1 MSSLIRS
8 IVIGNFKGFSE
19 EVRIDLRPITLLF
32 GANSA
37 GKSSVLQALQYV
49 REILERQNVN
59 ADRTLQGGEAVD
71 LGGFLNLVN
80 GHDAQKQIEIAIEME
95 LGASSVPELVPD
107 AFEDWQTSDE
117 QVWWMYDTLQNIRR
131 AVKTVAIRLTIGWN
145 EQREQPIVQG
155 YEIATNGEW
164 CLNITSS
171 LDGRD
176 AQMRINNAN
185 PIFLVKT
192 PDDDEIPFLGLDDF
206 VSPADLGS
214 KPQPDDTM
222 LSVADLSDQLQKQ
235 ASEADALLE
244 KLKTQLDSIE
254 KSDETSDNPPVGNRT
269 VSILPALFSAV
280 REAGMERPGDGLRAW
295 LTGFR
300 GALPRMDQMLFIP
313 APGAKGAENVYMV
326 REFTAFLSWL
336 TVGPALLLRDQLR
349 QMRYIGPLRRIPP
362 RGFDVSLTKSD
373 SAWSDGMAAWE
384 TLVTGSQDLVDRVS
398 DWMQSSA
405 KLGTGYAVARKAY
418 QEFDPNQPVPQPIGP
433 VRRRAQLVDRAG
445 LTLHPQDVGVGISQV
460 LPVVV
465 AAQDGSASVVC
476 IEQPE
481 LHIHPAVQVGLG
493 DLFIDGA
500 VNQGLSFLI
509 ETHSEHLVMR
519 LQRRMR
525 EQAAG
530 ELPEGAPHIKP
541 DDVSF
546 IYLDRS
552 DQGSV
557 TACQIGLAPDG
568 KFDSPW
574 PKGFFSERTAEV
586 LPAAMRAKWEA
597 ARRGELT

>member
-1 MSSLIRS
+1 
-8 IVIGNFKGFSE
+8 
-19 EVRIDLRPITLLF
+19 LLF

-49 REILERQNVN
+49 REILDRQNVN

-80 GHDAQKQIEIAIEME
+80 ARDPQNMVEIAVEME
-95 LGASSVPELVPD
+95 LGAASIPELVPD

-131 AVKTVAIRLTIGWN
+131 AAKTVAIRLSIGWN

-155 YEIATNGEW
+155 YEIAANGEW
-164 CLNITSS
+164 CLRISS
-171 LDGRD
+171 SRDGRD
-176 AQMRINNAN
+176 AQMRLNHAN
-185 PIFLVKT
+185 PIFMVDA
-192 PDDDEIPFLGLDDF
+192 PDSDELLSLLDDF
-206 VSPADLGS
+206 VNPEDLAQPVERPGAS
-214 KPQPDDTM
+214 K
-222 LSVADLSDQLQKQ
+222 
-235 ASEADALLE
+235 EA
-244 KLKTQLDSIE
+244 KLPGKT
-254 KSDETSDNPPVGNRT
+254 
-269 VSILPALFSAV
+269 SILSSLFSAV
-280 REAGMERPGDGLRAW
+280 QEAGMERPGDGLRAW

-300 GALPRMDQMLFIP
+300 GALPRLDRMLFIP

-336 TVGPALLLRDQLR
+336 TVGPALLLREQLG

-362 RGFDVSLTKSD
+362 RGMEVSLTKSD

-384 TLVTGSQDLVDRVS
+384 TLVTGSQDLVERVS
-398 DWMQSSA
+398 DWMQSPA
-405 KLGTGYAVARKAY
+405 KLGTGYAVTRKAY
-418 QEFDPNQPVPQPIGP
+418 QEFDPNHAVPQPIGP
-433 VRRRAQLVDRAG
+433 IRKRAQLVDGTG
-445 LTLHPQDVGVGISQV
+445 LTLQPQDVGVGISQV

-509 ETHSEHLVMR
+509 ETHSEHLILR
-519 LQRRMR
+519 LLRRIR
-525 EQAAG
+525 EAAEVTSKAIDQPLSPALIG
-530 ELPEGAPHIKP
+530 VYCLSKRNGAVTIDEIPVTKEGDFAK
-541 DDVSF
+541 
-546 IYLDRS
+546 
-552 DQGSV
+552 
-557 TACQIGLAPDG
+557 
-568 KFDSPW
+568 PW
-574 PKGFFSERTAEV
+574 PQGFFDERGAE
-586 LPAAMRAKWEA
+586 LF
-597 ARRGELT
+597 

>member
-1 MSSLIRS
+1 MSSLIKS
-8 IVIGNFKGFSE
+8 LSLKNFKGFSE
-19 EVRIDLRPITLLF
+19 EVCIELRPITLLF

-59 ADRTLQGGEAVD
+59 ADRTLQGGGAVD

-80 GHDAQKQIEIAIEME
+80 GRDPQKKVEIAVEME
-95 LGASSVPELVPD
+95 LGATSIPELVPD

-131 AVKTVAIRLTIGWN
+131 AVKTVAIRLSIGWN

-164 CLNITSS
+164 CLRITSS
-171 LDGRD
+171 RDGRD
-176 AQMRINNAN
+176 AQMRINHAN
-185 PIFLVKT
+185 PIFMVDA
-192 PDDDEIPFLGLDDF
+192 PDGDELLSLLDDF
-206 VSPADLGS
+206 VNPEDLAQPVDRSVASEGS
-214 KPQPDDTM
+214 KAPG
-222 LSVADLSDQLQKQ
+222 
-235 ASEADALLE
+235 
-244 KLKTQLDSIE
+244 KT
-254 KSDETSDNPPVGNRT
+254 
-269 VSILPALFSAV
+269 SILSSLFSAV
-280 REAGMERPGDGLRAW
+280 QEAGMERPGDGLRAW

-300 GALPRMDQMLFIP
+300 GALPRLDQMLFIP

-336 TVGPALLLRDQLR
+336 TVGPALLLRVQLG

-362 RGFDVSLTKSD
+362 RGLEVSLTKSD

-384 TLVTGSQDLVDRVS
+384 TLVTGSQDLVERVS
-398 DWMQSSA
+398 DWMQSPA
-405 KLGTGYAVARKAY
+405 KLNTGYAVTRRAF
-418 QEFDPNQPVPQPIGP
+418 QEFDPNHPVPQPIGP
-433 VRRRAQLVDRAG
+433 IRKRAQLVDSAG
-445 LTLHPQDVGVGISQV
+445 LTLQPQDVGVGISQV

-465 AAQDGSASVVC
+465 AAQDGSASVAC

-509 ETHSEHLVMR
+509 ETHSEHLILR
-519 LQRRMR
+519 LLRRIR
-525 EQAAG
+525 EAAEMTSKVIDQPLSPALIG
-530 ELPEGAPHIKP
+530 VYCLSKRNGA
-541 DDVSF
+541 
-546 IYLDRS
+546 
-552 DQGSV
+552 V
-557 TACQIGLAPDG
+557 TIDEIPVTKDG
-568 KFDSPW
+568 DFAKPW
-574 PKGFFSERTAEV
+574 PQGFFDERGAE
-586 LPAAMRAKWEA
+586 LF
-597 ARRGELT
+597 

>member
-1 MSSLIRS
+1 MSALIRS
-8 IVIGNFKGFSE
+8 IALKNFKGFSE

-37 GKSSVLQALQYV
+37 GKSSVLQALQYL
-49 REILERQNVN
+49 REILQRQNIN
-59 ADRTLQGGEAVD
+59 ADRTLQGGEVVD

-80 GHDAQKQIEIAIEME
+80 GRDPQKKVEIAVEME
-95 LGASSVPELVPD
+95 LGATSIPELVPD

-131 AVKTVAIRLTIGWN
+131 SVKTVAIRLSIGWN

-164 CLNITSS
+164 CLSIASNR
-171 LDGRD
+171 DGRD
-176 AQMRINNAN
+176 AHMRLNHAN
-185 PIFLVKT
+185 PIFMVDA
-192 PDDDEIPFLGLDDF
+192 PDGEELLSLLDDF
-206 VSPADLGS
+206 VNPEDLAQPVQRPEARQPSKSPG
-214 KPQPDDTM
+214 
-222 LSVADLSDQLQKQ
+222 
-235 ASEADALLE
+235 
-244 KLKTQLDSIE
+244 KT
-254 KSDETSDNPPVGNRT
+254 
-269 VSILPALFSAV
+269 SILPSLFSAV
-280 REAGMERPGDGLRAW
+280 QEAGMERPGDGLRAW

-300 GALPRMDQMLFIP
+300 GALPRLDQMLFIP

-336 TVGPALLLRDQLR
+336 TVGPALLLREQLG

-362 RGFDVSLTKSD
+362 RGLEVSLTKSD

-384 TLVTGSQDLVDRVS
+384 TLVTGSQDLVERVS
-398 DWMQSSA
+398 DWMHSPA
-405 KLGTGYAVARKAY
+405 KLGTGYAVTRKAF
-418 QEFDPNQPVPQPIGP
+418 QEFDPNHPVPQPIGP
-433 VRRRAQLVDRAG
+433 IRKRAQLVDGAG
-445 LTLHPQDVGVGISQV
+445 LTLQPQDVGVGISQV

-519 LQRRMR
+519 LQRRIR
-525 EQAAG
+525 ETSAG
-530 ELPEGAPHIKP
+530 DLPQGQPPLSATDVNIVCVDRNDIGA
-541 DDVSF
+541 VCA
-546 IYLDRS
+546 
-552 DQGSV
+552 V
-557 TACQIGLAPDG
+557 EIGLDPDG
-568 KFDSPW
+568 KFTDRW
-574 PKGFFSERTAEV
+574 PRGFFPERMRETLPKEV
-586 LPAAMRAKWEA
+586 RERLAAGLGKA
-597 ARRGELT
+597 T

>member
-1 MSSLIRS
+1 MSSLIKSLSLR
-8 IVIGNFKGFSE
+8 NFKGFSD
-19 EVRIDLRPITLLF
+19 EVRIELRPITLLF

-37 GKSSVLQALQYV
+37 GKSSLLQALQYV
-49 REILERQNVN
+49 REILERQNFN
-59 ADRTLQGGEAVD
+59 ADRTLQGGEAID
-71 LGGFLNLVN
+71 LGGFLNLIN

-107 AFEDWQTSDE
+107 AFEDWQTTDE

-145 EQREQPIVQG
+145 EQREQPVVQG

-164 CLNITSS
+164 CLNISSS

-176 AQMRINNAN
+176 AQMRINHSN
-185 PIFLVKT
+185 PIFLVEAS
-192 PDDDEIPFLGLDDF
+192 DDEEIPFVGLDDF

-214 KPQPDDTM
+214 QPTPDNTM
-222 LSVADLSDQLQKQ
+222 LSIADLSAQLQKQ

-254 KSDETSDNPPVGNRT
+254 KSDETSDNPPVASKT

-384 TLVTGSQDLVDRVS
+384 TLITGSEDLVGRVS
-398 DWMQSSA
+398 DWMKSSD
-405 KLGTGYAVARKAY
+405 KLGTGYAVARKTY

-433 VRRRAQLVDRAG
+433 VRKRAQLVDRAG

-509 ETHSEHLVMR
+509 ETHSEHLILR
-519 LQRRMR
+519 LLRRIR
-525 EQAAG
+525 ESS
-530 ELPEGAPHIKP
+530 ELTIRMTDQSLSPDLVGVYCLSKRDGA
-541 DDVSF
+541 
-546 IYLDRS
+546 
-552 DQGSV
+552 V
-557 TACQIGLAPDG
+557 TIDKIPVTKDG
-568 KFDSPW
+568 DFAKPW
-574 PKGFFSERTAEV
+574 PHGFFDERGAE
-586 LPAAMRAKWEA
+586 LF
-597 ARRGELT
+597 